1 MPQPHSTLHLS
12 VGPIDLREDR
22 LIPQRAGD
30 DGPPLRRTGTF
41 EHASVGVEERRVR
54 VVSRLGDRRS
64 GRCDSV
70 RVGELHAGE
79 LRSDFGC
86 HQCTVTGIDIGTQ
99 RTGQKRTT
107 SAGDH
112 YRACRDAVVL
122 VFVTLVSGDSAN
134 SAGTVHQQLE
144 CRRMVED
151 PHSGSTNPGAHP
163 SHVFRPLQAGAD
175 LLARAG
181 VDGERISAL
190 HREEI
195 HVGVGLLE
203 DAVHPMVVGKISAER
218 LTTGLCPLTGSRIR
232 FDVPNTRSGGGRCA
246 ARSAVALVDQDD
258 VCTGLGR
265 AQRCPCAGGATT
277 DHQYIGGEFEDV
289 RHWPAPVRG
298 LRNTSVAAIFLE
310 RTTQRHSQNHCE
322 LNQSLPHRQ
331 SATTLPAPR
340 RCTTRSTWRRLP
352 ARSAICVARRCRGA
366 FPVRHIDAHARSQ
379 LHV

>member
-1 MPQPHSTLHLS
+1 M
-12 VGPIDLREDR
+12 I
-22 LIPQRAGD
+22 
-30 DGPPLRRTGTF
+30 
-41 EHASVGVEERRVR
+41 
-54 VVSRLGDRRS
+54 
-64 GRCDSV
+64 
-70 RVGELHAGE
+70 
-79 LRSDFGC
+79 
-86 HQCTVTGIDIGTQ
+86 
-99 RTGQKRTT
+99 
-107 SAGDH
+107 
-112 YRACRDAVVL
+112 
-122 VFVTLVSGDSAN
+122 
-134 SAGTVHQQLE
+134 
-144 CRRMVED
+144 ED
-151 PHSGSTNPGAHP
+151 PHTGSTNPGAHP
-163 SHVFRPLQAGAD
+163 SHVLRPLQAGAD

-195 HVGVGLLE
+195 HVGVCLLE

-265 AQRCPCAGGATT
+265 AQRCPRAGGATT

-322 LNQSLPHRQ
+322 LNRSL
-331 SATTLPAPR
+331 R
-340 RCTTRSTWRRLP
+340 RFPLLVGAQRGVLGEGFLQGQRFASLGDVAGLSLCNTSTSMLDHSFTNDAGNVR
-352 ARSAICVARRCRGA
+352 ARELLEG
-366 FPVRHIDAHARSQ
+366 
-379 LHV
+379 L